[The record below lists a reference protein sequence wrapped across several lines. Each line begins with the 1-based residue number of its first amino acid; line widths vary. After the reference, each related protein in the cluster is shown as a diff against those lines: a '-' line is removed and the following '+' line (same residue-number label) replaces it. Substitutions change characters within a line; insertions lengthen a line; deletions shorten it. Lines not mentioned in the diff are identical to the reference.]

1 MSGAKSRRKGA
12 NWEREVANIL
22 TELTGVEC
30 SRRLQQ
36 YQVGGSDIET
46 ILPIAV
52 EAKTGYRISVA
63 KALEQVEEAR
73 NPEELPF
80 VWVKQNRKGTTPSR
94 YVVIKEEHFLPLLRD
109 YLKDWSIRLVE
120 MNRFFIDSEVN

>member
-52 EAKTGYRISVA
+52 EAKTGYRISVT
-63 KALEQVEEAR
+63 KALDQVEDAAG
-73 NPEELPF
+73 EEDLPF
-80 VWVKQNRKGTTPSR
+80 VWVKQNRKGNPPSR
-94 YVVIKEEHFLPLLRD
+94 YIVMKEEYFLPLLRS
-109 YLKDWSIRLVE
+109 YLKGWGIRLVE
-120 MNRFFIDSEVN
+120 MNKFFDDSDIN